1 MERYRAKYDDL
12 DLLDALAEPRHKI
25 GDIAFVKS
33 EAIKGLTTP
42 VVIVGID
49 YDVAAA
55 SDGRK
60 NSREYRQSPEYKT
73 HLVDIRFNYE
83 KLEPRDVVKRNLS
96 SADIR
101 NAFFECLDRVLT
113 TTKMIIDECRCYDED
128 ELISEDVAYKL
139 VTAYIAHSM
148 ERIST
153 LKHLSEATKRALA
166 WPDPE
171 MPVTVEDGHVKFL
184 AVNQET
190 GF

>member
-73 HLVDIRFNYE
+73 QLVDIRFNYE
-83 KLEPRDVVKRNLS
+83 KLEPPFDTKGIENIKDILLGGVVK
-96 SADIR
+96 
-101 NAFFECLDRVLT
+101 
-113 TTKMIIDECRCYDED
+113 KMIIDECRCYDED

>member
-1 MERYRAKYDDL
+1 
-12 DLLDALAEPRHKI
+12 
-25 GDIAFVKS
+25 
-33 EAIKGLTTP
+33 
-42 VVIVGID
+42 
-49 YDVAAA
+49 
-55 SDGRK
+55 
-60 NSREYRQSPEYKT
+60 
-73 HLVDIRFNYE
+73 LVDIRFNYE
-83 KLEPRDVVKRNLS
+83 KLEPRGVVKRNLS
-96 SADIR
+96 
-101 NAFFECLDRVLT
+101 RVLT

>member
-25 GDIAFVKS
+25 GDIAFVKE
-33 EAIKGLTTP
+33 EAEKGKTIP
-42 VVIVGID
+42 VMVVGID
-49 YDVAAA
+49 YDVA
-55 SDGRK
+55 
-60 NSREYRQSPEYKT
+60 
-73 HLVDIRFNYE
+73 
-83 KLEPRDVVKRNLS
+83 
-96 SADIR
+96 
-101 NAFFECLDRVLT
+101 
-113 TTKMIIDECRCYDED
+113 IDECRCYDED
-128 ELISEDVAYKL
+128 ELISEEEADKL
-139 VTAYIAHSM
+139 VTAYVAHLM

-184 AVNQET
+184 AVNRET

>member
-1 MERYRAKYDDL
+1 MKMERYRAKYDDL

-83 KLEPRDVVKRNLS
+83 KFEPRGVVKRNLS
-96 SADIR
+96 
-101 NAFFECLDRVLT
+101 RVLT

>member
-1 MERYRAKYDDL
+1 MERYLAKYDDL

-25 GDIAFVKS
+25 GDIAFVKE
-33 EAIKGLTTP
+33 EAEKGKTIP
-42 VVIVGID
+42 VMIVGID

-73 HLVDIRFNYE
+73 QLVDIRFYFNYE
-83 KLEPRDVVKRNLS
+83 KLEPRGVVK
-96 SADIR
+96 
-101 NAFFECLDRVLT
+101 
-113 TTKMIIDECRCYDED
+113 KMIIDECRCYDED
-128 ELISEDVAYKL
+128 ELISEEEADKL
-139 VTAYIAHSM
+139 VTAYAAHLM

>member
-73 HLVDIRFNYE
+73 QLVDIRFNYE
-83 KLEPRDVVKRNLS
+83 KLEPRGVVK
-96 SADIR
+96 
-101 NAFFECLDRVLT
+101 
-113 TTKMIIDECRCYDED
+113 KMIIDECRCYDED

>member
-42 VVIVGID
+42 VMIVGID

-73 HLVDIRFNYE
+73 QLVDIRFDYDRH
-83 KLEPRDVVKRNLS
+83 EPRAVIKRL
-96 SADIR
+96 
-101 NAFFECLDRVLT
+101 V
-113 TTKMIIDECRCYDED
+113 IDDCRCYDEN
-128 ELISEDVAYKL
+128 ELVSEEEA
-139 VTAYIAHSM
+139 
-148 ERIST
+148 ERIGNDYIQKLHERIDT
-153 LKHLSEATKRALA
+153 LIRLHDATKRALA